1 MVAAFVVYVLGAVWY
16 SPVLFAR
23 PWMRVAGM
31 SEADVQSGSVVAL
44 VVQAVVT
51 VITAAVLAVVVSWSG
66 ADNPLEGAAVG
77 MLLGGGLVALDQTKM
92 IAFER
97 RSPTLFAINNGYTVL
112 AFAIISSV
120 YGTPT
125 ARMALRCKS
134 RSFSLSAARPR

>member
-1 MVAAFVVYVLGAVWY
+1 MNSVELNWVAIVVAAFVVYVLGAVWY

-31 SEADVQSGSVVAL
+31 SDADVQSGSVIAL

-51 VITAAVLAVVVSWSG
+51 VVTSAVIAVIVSWSG

-77 MLLGGGLVALDQTKM
+77 LLLGAGLVAVDHTKLL
-92 IAFER
+92 AFER

-112 AFAIISSV
+112 GFVIMAGIIAV
-120 YGTPT
+120 W
-125 ARMALRCKS
+125 R
-134 RSFSLSAARPR
+134 